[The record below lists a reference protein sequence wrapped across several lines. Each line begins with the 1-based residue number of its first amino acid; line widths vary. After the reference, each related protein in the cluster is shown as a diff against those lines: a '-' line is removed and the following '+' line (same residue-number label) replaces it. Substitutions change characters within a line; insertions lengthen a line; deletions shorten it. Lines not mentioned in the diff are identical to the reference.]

1 MSVSTIFAAV
11 GAFTSVVLFLV
22 GVLLI
27 ARKLLVPSGPV
38 SIVINGGGEQDIR
51 GLSGDTLLSLFTE
64 ARVYLPAAC
73 GGQGTCGACRVR
85 IEKGAGRLLPTE
97 AVHIS
102 RGEAREGWRLAC
114 QIKVKGDLSVELPP
128 DVFAVGRWRCTVR
141 SAHNVATFIREI
153 VLDLPEGAAMD
164 FRAGGYIQV
173 ECPPYRAQFSDFAVE
188 EQYRTDWER
197 FGLLE
202 LESLSTESVTRAY
215 SMANAPTETGVVM
228 LNVRIATPP
237 AESKHVA
244 PGVASSYL
252 FSLRPGDEVNVTG
265 PFGDFFAKESD
276 AEMVFVG
283 GGAGMA
289 PMRSHI
295 LDQLERLHTRRRI
308 SFWYGARSVR
318 ETFYADLFTRLA
330 AEHENFEWY
339 LALSDPAPADRWDGD
354 TGFIHQVLYA
364 NHLRDHPAPEDIEYY
379 LCGPPVMIA
388 ACRKMLDDLGVEP
401 ADILFDDFGS

>member
-1 MSVSTIFAAV
+1 
-11 GAFTSVVLFLV
+11 
-22 GVLLI
+22 
-27 ARKLLVPSGPV
+27 
-38 SIVINGGGEQDIR
+38 
-51 GLSGDTLLSLFTE
+51 
-64 ARVYLPAAC
+64 
-73 GGQGTCGACRVR
+73 
-85 IEKGAGRLLPTE
+85 
-97 AVHIS
+97 
-102 RGEAREGWRLAC
+102 
-114 QIKVKGDLSVELPP
+114 VKGDLEVELPP
-128 DVFAVGRWRCTVR
+128 DVFAVRRWSGRVR

-153 VLDLPEGAAMD
+153 VLDLPEGTVMD

-173 ECPPYRAQFSDFAVE
+173 ECPPYRARFSDFDIE
-188 EQYRTDWER
+188 EQYRRDWDC

-202 LESLSTESVTRAY
+202 LESRSTESVTRAY
-215 SMANAPTETGVVM
+215 SMANAPAESGLVM

-237 AESKHVA
+237 AESKHIP

-252 FSLRPGDEVNVTG
+252 FSLRPGDEVSLMG
-265 PFGDFFAKESD
+265 PFGQFFANESD

-295 LDQLERLHTRRRI
+295 LDQLERLGTRRQI

-330 AEHENFEWY
+330 AAHVNFEWH
-339 LALSDPAPADRWDGD
+339 LALSDPAPEDRWDGD
-354 TGFIHQVLYA
+354 TGFIHQVLYD

-388 ACRKMLDDLGVEP
+388 ACRKMLDDLGVDP
-401 ADILFDDFGS
+401 TNILYDDFGS